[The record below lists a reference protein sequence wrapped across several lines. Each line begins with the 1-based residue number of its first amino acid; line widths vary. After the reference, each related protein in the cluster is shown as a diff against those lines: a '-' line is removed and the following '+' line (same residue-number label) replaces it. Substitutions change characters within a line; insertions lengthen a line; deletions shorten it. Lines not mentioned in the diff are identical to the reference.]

1 MQGIRVNQPISYV
14 ATWKHLATE
23 CKFGEAMPN
32 ESLHDHLVLG
42 IRDSKIIT
50 ELLKVKFAELSF
62 NLAVQKCLAVEQANK
77 DVQVLQ
83 GEQEL
88 SAQVHKLNLSN
99 QRKPK
104 RSTKYLPT
112 EATGFAG

>member
-1 MQGIRVNQPISYV
+1 
-14 ATWKHLATE
+14 
-23 CKFGEAMPN
+23 MPN